1 MSNVKRCKIAI
12 PLYLWPGY
20 GRLPCAWETIL
31 ASPKENPIVV
41 VNPNSGPD
49 CKPYGLF
56 KDAVQKCQ
64 AAGIKVLGYV
74 RTEYS
79 ERSLEIVLKD
89 LQLYK
94 EWYNV
99 DGFFIDEMYHWGGLC
114 CGVLKLPAPHIS
126 RLRLHCLVYCRCC
139 SG

>member
-1 MSNVKRCKIAI
+1 M
-12 PLYLWPGY
+12 
-20 GRLPCAWETIL
+20 T
-31 ASPKENPIVV
+31 SPKENPIVV

-99 DGFFIDEMYHWGGLC
+99 DGFFIDEMHHWGGLC
-114 CGVLKLPAPHIS
+114 CGVLKLPATHIL